1 MFSENTHTDIQEEG
15 QKRSFRSTE
24 AAIRTTNE
32 NWGCQNHVNDEA
44 NGQIDREEIIL
55 IYKMCIIGQII
66 TNSIEQ
72 EKLNMSN
79 KNPFMFQNG
88 GYIHFLITKK
98 CIATLS
104 HFYSFMIT
112 RSRRENVCCFT
123 IVQLFVCLSIKQYA
137 WHYVWQVVEILTH
150 CLFKQSHMRGFI
162 FEKNSMSTYLVI
174 N

>member
-1 MFSENTHTDIQEEG
+1 MFSENMHTDIQGEG

-32 NWGCQNHVNDEA
+32 NWGCENHVNDEA

-72 EKLNMSN
+72 EKLNMKN

-88 GYIHFLITKK
+88 G
-98 CIATLS
+98 
-104 HFYSFMIT
+104 
-112 RSRRENVCCFT
+112 
-123 IVQLFVCLSIKQYA
+123 
-137 WHYVWQVVEILTH
+137 
-150 CLFKQSHMRGFI
+150 
-162 FEKNSMSTYLVI
+162 
-174 N
+174 

>member
-55 IYKMCIIGQII
+55 IYKMCIIGRII

-88 GYIHFLITKK
+88 G
-98 CIATLS
+98 
-104 HFYSFMIT
+104 
-112 RSRRENVCCFT
+112 
-123 IVQLFVCLSIKQYA
+123 
-137 WHYVWQVVEILTH
+137 
-150 CLFKQSHMRGFI
+150 
-162 FEKNSMSTYLVI
+162 
-174 N
+174 